1 MAGGQ
6 GTLHGVRPIAPAF
19 TTVLLPGMA
28 CDAAL
33 WRDQLAALTPRYAPR
48 VSDVHTRAG
57 TLSAMA
63 ATLLADHPGELVLI
77 GASMGGMIAIEA
89 ASQAPQRV
97 RGLALLGSTARADT
111 DELRAIRTQAV
122 AMFEAGEGDELLQ
135 ANVWFV
141 FDRACWDD
149 QPLLDRYLEMVR
161 RAGVPQLVRQ
171 NRAMMAAPDA
181 RRALS
186 ALRCPALVVCGDGD
200 GVTPP
205 ECSHEIAAAIPG
217 ARLALLPDCGHMLT
231 MEKPREVNALLI
243 EWMGTLA

>member
-6 GTLHGVRPIAPAF
+6 GTLRGVTTTAPSF

-28 CDAAL
+28 CDVAL
-33 WRDQLAALTPRYAPR
+33 WRDQLAALTPRYAPN

-63 ATLLADHPGELVLI
+63 AALLADHPGELVLI

-89 ASQAPQRV
+89 ARQAPQRV

-111 DELRAIRTQAV
+111 DELRALRTQAV

-141 FDRACWDD
+141 FHRASWDD
-149 QPLLDRYLEMVR
+149 QPLLDRYLAMVR

-181 RRALS
+181 RHALP
-186 ALRCPALVVCGDGD
+186 AIRCPALVVCGDGD
-200 GVTPP
+200 SVTPP

-243 EWMGTLA
+243 EWLATLA